1 MVASCKAIM
10 RLMRRNV
17 VPYFRCGSRNQ
28 SGRTPSSTSRFSTA
42 FDPMIAVL
50 TAPER
55 IRTPTS
61 TTNAWKAS
69 LRPKGPARNIE
80 IPDIRLSKYLL
91 RSLSGMI
98 IHGEERNQRCEQHA
112 KDENYQTGPFKI
124 AQLGGSVLPVDLRQ
138 ALLAAHCEQRM
149 SQSDEDGN
157 DGNSRSP
164 SAF

>member
-17 VPYFRCGSRNQ
+17 VPYFRCGSRKQ
-28 SGRTPSSTSRFSTA
+28 SGRTPSSTSRYSTP

-80 IPDIRLSKYLL
+80 IRYQIVKVLTALATWDDH
-91 RSLSGMI
+91 
-98 IHGEERNQRCEQHA
+98 HGEERYQRRGQHA
-112 KDENYQTGPFKI
+112 KDENYQTSPFEL
-124 AQLGGSVLPVDLRQ
+124 AQLGGSDLPVDLRQ
-138 ALLAAHCEQRM
+138 ALLTAHCEQRM
-149 SQSDEDGN
+149 SLSDEDGH